1 MGILNSVNIIG
12 AVADV
17 ISSAINSSSNE
28 EIARIQAENHRK
40 EQNVKTIAGAT
51 VITAGIAG
59 LIYIASK
66 AIEKNTST
74 KIVTPIGSIETTS
87 IPELKNIQD
96 TITVDIN
103 SIWVDRKSNQFGANV
118 INNNTGEIQQI
129 AYQMKSIGNKTFQIY
144 ESINNKEYNSTGIID
159 FNNMHMSDLG
169 KQENGGPIFAE
180 IAQKALGLSMR

>member
-40 EQNVKTIAGAT
+40 EQNVKTIASAA

-59 LIYIASK
+59 LTYIASK

-74 KIVTPIGSIETTS
+74 KVTTPIGSIETAS
-87 IPELKNIQD
+87 IPDLKNIQD
-96 TITVDIN
+96 VITVDGN
-103 SIWVDRKSNQFGANV
+103 SNQFGANL
-118 INNNTGEIQQI
+118 IKNNTDEIQQI
-129 AYQMKSIGNKTFQIY
+129 AYQMK
-144 ESINNKEYNSTGIID
+144 
-159 FNNMHMSDLG
+159 NMG
-169 KQENGGPIFAE
+169 K
-180 IAQKALGLSMR
+180 

>member
-40 EQNVKTIAGAT
+40 EQNVKTIASAA

-59 LIYIASK
+59 LTYIASK

-74 KIVTPIGSIETTS
+74 KVTTPIGSIETAS
-87 IPELKNIQD
+87 IPDLKNIQD
-96 TITVDIN
+96 VITVDGN
-103 SIWVDRKSNQFGANV
+103 SNQFGANL
-118 INNNTGEIQQI
+118 INNNTDEIQQI
-129 AYQMKSIGNKTFQIY
+129 AYQMK
-144 ESINNKEYNSTGIID
+144 
-159 FNNMHMSDLG
+159 NMG
-169 KQENGGPIFAE
+169 K
-180 IAQKALGLSMR
+180 

>member
-1 MGILNSVNIIG
+1 MGILNSVNIIT

-40 EQNVKTIAGAT
+40 EQNVKTIAGAA

-59 LIYIASK
+59 LTYIASK

-74 KIVTPIGSIETTS
+74 KVTTPIGSIETAS
-87 IPELKNIQD
+87 IPDLKNIQD
-96 TITVDIN
+96 VITVDGN
-103 SIWVDRKSNQFGANV
+103 SNQFGANL

-129 AYQMKSIGNKTFQIY
+129 AYQMK
-144 ESINNKEYNSTGIID
+144 
-159 FNNMHMSDLG
+159 NMR
-169 KQENGGPIFAE
+169 K
-180 IAQKALGLSMR
+180 